1 MTPLVKSAALVAAL
15 SLVGCASAPKP
26 GSPEAA
32 AAQQQKQE
40 QQATKAVQ
48 TAVAN
53 IPEWYLN
60 PPVAENAIYSAGVAT
75 SGDMQF
81 AMDRAVLS
89 AKTALASQLNNRVSS
104 RIRDFMNEVG
114 IGSDAA
120 LSAEAER
127 VSQNVVTEVN
137 LAGFRRDKSQVFQEG
152 RTYRAYALL
161 YYPIGDAN
169 KLVRDQVRKSNQ
181 LEARLRAS
189 KAFQELEKEIE
200 SARGRQ

>member
-1 MTPLVKSAALVAAL
+1 MNKFFQPLALAAALVLA
-15 SLVGCASAPKP
+15 GCASTPKP

-32 AAQQQKQE
+32 AIQEQKKEKQE
-40 QQATKAVQ
+40 IKSVEKALS
-48 TAVAN
+48 N
-53 IPEWYLN
+53 IPDWFLN
-60 PPVAENAIYSAGVAT
+60 PPVAENAMYTAGVAT

-81 AMDRAVLS
+81 AMDKAMLS
-89 AKTALASQLNNRVSS
+89 AKAALASQLKNSVTA
-104 RIRDFMNEVG
+104 RILDFMREAG
-114 IGSDAA
+114 ISNDEEK
-120 LSAEAER
+120 SADAER
-127 VSQNVVTEVN
+127 FIQDVVTEVN

-169 KLVRDQVRKSNQ
+169 KILRDQVKKSGR

-200 SARGRQ
+200 AARGR